1 MGQTNLG
8 RVRGSMWYA
17 GTGITGTETTPTV
30 YSDSGVTKAY
40 TLDKYLN
47 TDTGNVYECVTAGAA
62 NTAEWVYTGCIQG
75 PMPEV
80 VNSLTS
86 SSTTK
91 ALSAAQG
98 KLLNDRITAAGLYP
112 YTVLPKTAQTA
123 YTAQITI
130 ENVST
135 TLQFLDDAEN
145 TGTYSYTKT
154 GDADTAVV
162 NVSIGTTIGFPS
174 SGAVI
179 TSIGSSEAV
188 IYGYKL
194 FDNDSQVVFQDTP
207 NLWDGI
213 NANDENVKA
222 GGTVSETYNGTTV
235 NSRDGII
242 SRMID
247 GVRTALYPITHAK
260 ATWFNKQANKT
271 MYDAVTDIYGANDVF
286 DPAKTYAAGD
296 YTIFGSALYQFK
308 TAHTG
313 AWVGTDAEKKS
324 LSAINTHLFDRS
336 KIRFG
341 SVSQAQT
348 SATTITFDEPFEDS
362 NYIVLLTATNSN
374 TSVAFTSYVTS
385 KTATGFSYRQ
395 RYQATSG
402 GSWVDYQGGVYW
414 VAIHL

>member
-62 NTAEWVYTGCIQG
+62 DTAAWVYTGCIQG

-130 ENVST
+130 ANVST

-194 FDNDSQVVFQDTP
+194 FNNDSQVVFQDTP
-207 NLWDGI
+207 NLWGGI

-242 SRMID
+242 SRLID

-286 DPAKTYAAGD
+286 DPTKTYAAGD

-324 LSAINTHLFDRS
+324 LSALNTHLPTRTYESVVITGTGASYIEKRVNVTNGTKKLIGIGGFNVSLFDDVEVLVGDVNDNNFR
-336 KIRFG
+336 
-341 SVSQAQT
+341 VQAYRH
-348 SATTITFDEPFEDS
+348 SGGAIATTYTKTVVC
-362 NYIVLLTATNSN
+362 VLLW
-374 TSVAFTSYVTS
+374 
-385 KTATGFSYRQ
+385 G
-395 RYQATSG
+395 
-402 GSWVDYQGGVYW
+402 
-414 VAIHL
+414 

>member
-1 MGQTNLG
+1 METNLG

-17 GTGITGTETTPTV
+17 GTGITGTSTTPIV
-30 YSDSGVTKAY
+30 FSDSGVTKAY

-47 TDTGNVYECVTAGAA
+47 TDTGNVYECVTAGEAD
-62 NTAEWVYTGCIQG
+62 TAEWVYTGCIQG

-98 KLLNDRITAAGLYP
+98 KVLNDRIAGAGLYP
-112 YTVLPKTAQTA
+112 YGVIPKSEQTA
-123 YTAQITI
+123 YTAQVTI
-130 ENVST
+130 ENKST
-135 TLQFLDDAEN
+135 VLTFKDNADN
-145 TGTYSYTKT
+145 TGTHTYSKV

-188 IYGYKL
+188 IYNFKL
-194 FDNDSQVVFQDTP
+194 FDNDSQVIYEATP
-207 NLWDGI
+207 NIWDGI
-213 NANDENVKA
+213 NSNDADVKA

-235 NSRDGII
+235 NYRDGII
-242 SRMID
+242 SKLID

-271 MYDAVTDIYGANDVF
+271 VYDAVTDIMGSTDVF
-286 DPAKTYAAGD
+286 SPTKNYAAGD
-296 YTIFGSALYQFK
+296 YTIYQSAVYRFK

-313 AWVGTDAEKKS
+313 AWNASHVTKISLSQLNTD
-324 LSAINTHLFDRS
+324 LSAITHYQLYEHMSSDNTGLVYIGRYYDDYP
-336 KIRFG
+336 I
-341 SVSQAQT
+341 
-348 SATTITFDEPFEDS
+348 SAMCGAGEWIEITFCSVYMDGIIAYGARLRRQDGSPVANQTDLAFG
-362 NYIVLLTATNSN
+362 VLWGKAMS
-374 TSVAFTSYVTS
+374 
-385 KTATGFSYRQ
+385 
-395 RYQATSG
+395 
-402 GSWVDYQGGVYW
+402 
-414 VAIHL
+414 

>member
-62 NTAEWVYTGCIQG
+62 NAAEWVYTGCIQG

-112 YTVLPKTAQTA
+112 YTVLPKTAKTA

-130 ENVST
+130 ANVST

-207 NLWDGI
+207 NLWGGI

-286 DPAKTYAAGD
+286 DPTKTYAAGD

-324 LSAINTHLFDRS
+324 LSAISTHFTKSRVNGTVNGNSTTSFVRESYKSYLLF
-336 KIRFG
+336 I
-341 SVSQAQT
+341 
-348 SATTITFDEPFEDS
+348 
-362 NYIVLLTATNSN
+362 
-374 TSVAFTSYVTS
+374 
-385 KTATGFSYRQ
+385 YRGQ
-395 RYQATSG
+395 RDLCAV
-402 GSWVDYQGGVYW
+402 WIMDDYKPW
-414 VAIHL
+414 AIHNVADYTVSITDGNTVNITNNDSSYAHYTAILLNP